1 MHTSP
6 LQIHYLCHLPFVL
19 TSNLSRGRIF
29 RSREAIKIDTYPAAV
44 RPSVL
49 DAAVVPRV
57 IDARIFTRAGKAGEP
72 ATETP
77 QGDAEAGTI
86 GGDGAA
92 VRELVGGVDAERT
105 VGWAGFKA
113 KTAANLGFGG
123 SFTAILLERPNG
135 VSAGFGAFK
144 SCFVFALAFGGLRAW
159 ANGSNTFAGHAQ
171 GQGRDKEVEE
181 LHFDFVWSVCR

>member
-1 MHTSP
+1 LDAYSFIFTSILFLSFFNVLFFFSSDFASLFMHTSP

-123 SFTAILLERPNG
+123 SFTAILWVME
-135 VSAGFGAFK
+135 AF
-144 SCFVFALAFGGLRAW
+144 R
-159 ANGSNTFAGHAQ
+159 
-171 GQGRDKEVEE
+171 
-181 LHFDFVWSVCR
+181 